1 MRILKLVY
9 FGLLCFIL
17 SASVVACSDDNPVS
31 GGTSVPPETDNNGDG
46 DNNPDTDNI
55 LEEYPAPD
63 RSSIAAFP
71 GAYGAGRFTTGGAG
85 GKVYVVTSLAD
96 TNEKG
101 TLRYGI
107 SQSGA
112 RTIVFAVSGL
122 IDLNSPLKIV
132 NGDLT
137 IAGQTAPGDGICLKG
152 YPVSVQADNVI
163 IRFMRFRMGSDNF
176 TTEGEADS
184 GDALWG
190 KQHKNIIIDH
200 CSMSWCTDECASFY
214 DNSNFTMQWCIISE
228 SLNRS
233 VHTKGN
239 HGYGGI
245 WGGSPATFH
254 HNLLAHHS
262 SRTPRLCGSRY
273 TGKPGN
279 EKVDLRNN
287 VFYNWGPTNG
297 GYAGE
302 GGSYNFVNNYYKPGP
317 STNKKS
323 DIVNRIFQPNGDDG
337 KNKNAK
343 GTWGMF
349 YLNGN
354 YFDGT
359 CPQLNPAYQSL
370 LEEVNNDNWVGLQP
384 NETSGVLLPS
394 GGKSAIQA
402 NSEFTITDDAAL
414 FTQSA
419 SEAYKAVLLYAGAS
433 LKSDAVDR
441 RIVDNVRN
449 GDYTASGSNGS
460 VLGLIDK
467 ATDVGGWPVYVK
479 ENGIRMAMKACSDN
493 GYEVDPEVVDFYTNY
508 RKTHNAGVFDA
519 YTPEIRTC
527 RTNHIVTGLPDAYGR
542 GRIIGDYR
550 RVALYGVDTLIV
562 DKEAQKA
569 STPTEM
575 RPDVTF
581 VESQGHRLIYH
592 TAEDEY
598 VSAGTIKD
606 AEEKLEG
613 YHFFRSNKG
622 YLLNLAHVD
631 GIQDNCALV
640 GEHKLLISR
649 SRKAPFLEA
658 LTAYMGGGAR

>member
-31 GGTSVPPETDNNGDG
+31 GGTEVPPETDNNGDG
-46 DNNPDTDNI
+46 DNNPDTDNT

-137 IAGQTAPGDGICLKG
+137 IAGQTAPGDGICVKG

-317 STNKKS
+317 ATTARVKELKFFRQSSAREPNKAPLRAVSKWYFHGNVMEGNSQLTS
-323 DIVNRIFQPNGDDG
+323 DNWEGVYTD
-337 KNKNAK
+337 
-343 GTWGMF
+343 
-349 YLNGN
+349 GN
-354 YFDGT
+354 YPYSIDEMKVSSFIIPSGKENYEQYWFDWESYT
-359 CPQLNPAYQSL
+359 LSDQYESAEKAYQSVL
-370 LEEVNNDNWVGLQP
+370 ADKSGAGAFPRDKVDVRIVKEVKSGLCTYTGAGDTNSGAIP
-384 NETSGVLLPS
+384 GIINSPDEAEGLDGLTYKTSG
-394 GGKSAIQA
+394 
-402 NSEFTITDDAAL
+402 TITDTDQDGMDDAWEKKVGLDPANP
-414 FTQSA
+414 
-419 SEAYKAVLLYAGAS
+419 E
-433 LKSDAVDR
+433 DR
-441 RIVDNVRN
+441 NRTTEV
-449 GDYTASGSNGS
+449 GYTA
-460 VLGLIDK
+460 LE
-467 ATDVGGWPVYVK
+467 VY
-479 ENGIRMAMKACSDN
+479 
-493 GYEVDPEVVDFYTNY
+493 
-508 RKTHNAGVFDA
+508 
-519 YTPEIRTC
+519 
-527 RTNHIVTGLPDAYGR
+527 
-542 GRIIGDYR
+542 
-550 RVALYGVDTLIV
+550 
-562 DKEAQKA
+562 
-569 STPTEM
+569 
-575 RPDVTF
+575 
-581 VESQGHRLIYH
+581 
-592 TAEDEY
+592 
-598 VSAGTIKD
+598 
-606 AEEKLEG
+606 
-613 YHFFRSNKG
+613 
-622 YLLNLAHVD
+622 LNS
-631 GIQDNCALV
+631 LV
-640 GEHKLLISR
+640 GESISYNF
-649 SRKAPFLEA
+649 KK
-658 LTAYMGGGAR
+658 

>member
-31 GGTSVPPETDNNGDG
+31 GGTEVPPETDNNGDG
-46 DNNPDTDNI
+46 DNNPNTDNT

-317 STNKKS
+317 STNEKTN
-323 DIVNRIFQPNGDDG
+323 IVNRIFQPNGDDG

-449 GDYTASGSNGS
+449 GDYTESGSNGS

-479 ENGIRMAMKACSDN
+479 ENAPVDTDGDGMPDAWEAAN
-493 GYEVDPEVVDFYTNY
+493 GLNPKSSADGVKYNLSKEYTNLEVY
-508 RKTHNAGVFDA
+508 INSLV
-519 YTPEIRTC
+519 
-527 RTNHIVTGLPDAYGR
+527 
-542 GRIIGDYR
+542 
-550 RVALYGVDTLIV
+550 
-562 DKEAQKA
+562 
-569 STPTEM
+569 
-575 RPDVTF
+575 
-581 VESQGHRLIYH
+581 
-592 TAEDEY
+592 
-598 VSAGTIKD
+598 
-606 AEEKLEG
+606 EKL
-613 YHFFRSNKG
+613 YPAK
-622 YLLNLAHVD
+622 
-631 GIQDNCALV
+631 
-640 GEHKLLISR
+640 
-649 SRKAPFLEA
+649 
-658 LTAYMGGGAR
+658 